1 MVRSERW
8 RRRGS
13 SSGPGFGK
21 VLILLLVM
29 ALLAAACGQSVE
41 DTTTTAGSSETTA
54 GSSDTTGATETTAGS
69 TDTTAGGGEDERGT
83 TLVYSYPQEPPN
95 WNYWE
100 TGLTAVSAPLLLNVL
115 ETLVKLEADGSP
127 QPLLAESWDVS
138 EDGRTITFHLRDDV
152 VFHDG
157 SDLTSADV
165 VYSLNK
171 NAESGVSRAS
181 VAFASVTGVEAVDDY
196 TVAVTLSEPSQGFLP
211 RMADRAGII
220 VPENFFEDNDAAT
233 TVIGTGAYTFGEYRI
248 DQDLTMH
255 RFADYWGEQPYFET
269 VVQRFIP
276 DETAAINALL
286 GGEIDMVASVIGEGM
301 DRVASLESE
310 EGFTVELI
318 PGTEVSYWALN
329 TNVEAFQD
337 IRIRQA
343 IQHGHNRQSH
353 IDAAT
358 AGTAT
363 SSCSMAVPA
372 GVPWDTDYCPYP
384 YDPDRAKEL
393 LAEAGATDLT
403 FNFPFANVAWHT
415 VMAQIFQAEM
425 AEIGVTIELES
436 QDLATWLDQTNTQGQ
451 YEVFQITSGATL
463 AEYRCD
469 GGRQPFGNPD
479 QRAFCDEEMD
489 AMIDGL
495 DSILDRDEYI
505 AAQEELH
512 NYVADQG
519 WIFATKKPNTPVV
532 FRSDL
537 TGVKMHRLP
546 DIHVYFGDLRWDG

>member
-1 MVRSERW
+1 MIS
-8 RRRGS
+8 
-13 SSGPGFGK
+13 
-21 VLILLLVM
+21 VLF
-29 ALLAAACGQSVE
+29 AACGNQTADDDTPSDSAAP
-41 DTTTTAGSSETTA
+41 DTTASSETTA
-54 GSSDTTGATETTAGS
+54 GPTETTAGDS
-69 TDTTAGGGEDERGT
+69 VTPDDRGT
-83 TLVYSYPQEPPN
+83 TLTYSYPQEPPN

-100 TGLTAVSAPLLLNVL
+100 TGLTAVTAPLLINVL
-115 ETLVKLEADGSP
+115 ETLVQLEADGSP
-127 QPLLAESWDVS
+127 VPLLAESWEVS
-138 EDGRTITFHLRDDV
+138 DDGMTVTLAIRQGV

-171 NAESGVSRAS
+171 NAESTVSRAS
-181 VAFASVTGVEAVDDY
+181 GAFVSVTDISAVDDY
-196 TVAVTLSEPSQGFLP
+196 TLEITLSAPSQSFLP
-211 RMADRAGII
+211 RLADRAGII

-233 TVIGTGAYTFGEYRI
+233 TVIGTGPYTFGEYRI
-248 DQDLTMH
+248 DQDLTLH
-255 RFADYWGEQPYFET
+255 RFADYWGDQPYFET

-286 GGEIDMVASVIGEGM
+286 AGEIDMVASVIGEGM
-301 DRVASLESE
+301 DRVASLADE
-310 EGFTVELI
+310 EGLTVELI

-343 IQHGHNRQSH
+343 IQYGHNRQSH

-384 YDPDRAKEL
+384 YDPDKARSL
-393 LAEAGATDLT
+393 LEEAGATDLT
-403 FNFPFANVAWHT
+403 FRFPFANVAWHT

-425 AEIGVTIELES
+425 ADIGINIELES

-451 YEVFQITSGATL
+451 FEIFQITSGAAL
-463 AEYRCD
+463 SDYRC
-469 GGRQPFGNPD
+469 GSGRQPFGNED
-479 QRAFCDEEMD
+479 QAAFCDETMD
-489 AMIDGL
+489 EMIDNL
-495 DSILDRDEYI
+495 DSILDYDEYVE
-505 AAQEELH
+505 AQKELH

-532 FRSDL
+532 YRSDL
-537 TGVKMHRLP
+537 VGLKRHRLP
-546 DIHVYFGDLRWDG
+546 DIHIDLRGLRWDG